1 MSVLLFP
8 SRLLRCS
15 ALQAQA
21 HLAELLVQRLL
32 PILFLPV
39 RLLLR
44 VALLPIRLLAVRL
57 LAIWLLHVGRIWVC
71 WWSGSWLLREITVL
85 LLRLRWRGSF
95 VWRGRYWW
103 TPPGLLTVCLGT
115 LICWCGERRSVL
127 LDNLHLKDIWLVEPG
142 KPGTYSSYGAVLQ
155 SGFADR
161 CDPKL

>member
-8 SRLLRCS
+8 SSLLRCS
-15 ALQAQA
+15 ALQAQS

-32 PILFLPV
+32 SILFLPV

-57 LAIWLLHVGRIWVC
+57 LAIWLLHVGRFWV
-71 WWSGSWLLREITVL
+71 WWWTGSWLRREITVL

-142 KPGTYSSYGAVLQ
+142 TYSSYCAVLQ